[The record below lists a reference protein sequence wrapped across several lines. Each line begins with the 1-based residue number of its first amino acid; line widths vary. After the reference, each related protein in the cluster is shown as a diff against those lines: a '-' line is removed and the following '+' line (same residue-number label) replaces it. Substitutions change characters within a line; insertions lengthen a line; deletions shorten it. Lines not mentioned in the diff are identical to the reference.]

1 MLTNTASSSQF
12 PRASRVGAVVRALVP
27 ATAAAALLLGA
38 ATPAA
43 AGNPCTSEWI
53 KFKSF
58 FDKNGPKIAKG
69 VCQFFN
75 KDDAA
80 AAQKCVDDYE
90 KAKAQV
96 DATIHKYNGM
106 AGDSQWKVGPR
117 GLGEGQWASGTLLY
131 ERTFAGPP
139 VMSDTY
145 RLDLERTGGKAKK
158 AMRGTVCFLDDKGQ
172 VQGATASFTIDR
184 SKTRYGNTFSGV
196 AGLTPVILLEKPP
209 GTNGHKYR
217 IKGKSGGEPQIV
229 KDARKVQG
237 SGGACQNPCPHGGN
251 FDGANC
257 YMGTPPSGTKAFIYG
272 GNYYYTPVG
281 ANSCPKGGS
290 RFDGANCFVQPVPKG
305 TKPFIYANNWYYQN
319 VCK

>member
-1 MLTNTASSSQF
+1 MLTNTASSS
-12 PRASRVGAVVRALVP
+12 RTGALVRALIP

-38 ATPAA
+38 ASPAA

-53 KFKSF
+53 KFKTF

-69 VCQFFN
+69 ICQLFN

-80 AAQKCVDDYE
+80 AAQKCVQDYE
-90 KAKAQV
+90 QAKAKV

-139 VMSDTY
+139 VMSDSY
-145 RLDLERTGGKAKK
+145 RLDFERTGGKAKK
-158 AMRGTVCFLDDKGQ
+158 AMRGTVCFLDENGQ
-172 VQGATASFTIDR
+172 LAGSTASFSIDPGN
-184 SKTRYGNTFSGV
+184 TRYGNTFQGV

-209 GTNGHKYR
+209 GTNGHQYR
-217 IKGKSGGEPQIV
+217 IKGQSGGEPAIV
-229 KDARKVQG
+229 KQAREVKG
-237 SGGACQNPCPHGGN
+237 GGACSNPCPNGGS

-257 YMGTPPSGTKAFIYG
+257 YMGSPPAGTKAFIYG
-272 GNYYYTPVG
+272 GSYYYTPVG
-281 ANSCPKGGS
+281 ANSCPKSGS
-290 RFDGANCFVQPVPKG
+290 RFDGANCHVQRVPSG
-305 TKPFIYANNWYYQN
+305 VKPFIYANNWYYQN